1 VKAGRTSRRRLL
13 LGALPLL
20 ALAACRPPDQMMSGP
35 VAQIALPKQLTLI
48 VPVPDQP
55 SADRLA
61 GRVRD
66 YQSVNPNVAIDLRA
80 INGMPRGPFDVDKWV
95 DLLQGVASAA
105 NLDATV
111 GWDVWAPGMIDRGIL
126 RPLDPYLADIG
137 RPLERYFM
145 NASVQA
151 FRRSGRVW
159 MLPWQA
165 QPAMVF
171 YNRQLFDQAGV
182 APLERRWSWR
192 DLESVGGQLSR
203 GQEKAKTWGFD
214 VGTGPEAL
222 FYQNGGRIVD
232 DPVEP
237 TKPTLDDPPNVEAL
251 SWIEDLIKR
260 LKIIPSASDARD
272 RMGAFASG
280 QIAMR
285 LDRMGVRAG
294 TYVGSPK
301 SWGFSWAPAPPPGRI
316 TQATTANFQSWG
328 ILTSSQQVDEAWALI
343 RHLCT
348 RLPAEARI
356 DGVPAFLSLQ
366 DSPDLGRLLPE
377 GTSAYLAALGETV
390 PTPAVPAATVI
401 QNLLGQ
407 ALFKVVGG
415 QASPADALREAQ
427 QAALKSWGVQPKPTP
442 APQPSGGA

>member
-1 VKAGRTSRRRLL
+1 VKAARTSRRRLL

-20 ALAACRPPDQMMSGP
+20 ALAACRPPDKIMSGP
-35 VAQIALPKQLTLI
+35 VAQIALPKQISLI

-55 SADRLA
+55 SADRLL
-61 GRVRD
+61 GRIKD
-66 YQSVNPNVAIDLRA
+66 YQSVNPNVLIDLRP

-105 NLDATV
+105 QLDAAI

-171 YNRQLFDQAGV
+171 YNRQLFDQAGLP
-182 APLERRWSWR
+182 PLERRWSWR

-203 GQEKAKTWGFD
+203 GQDKSRVWGFD
-214 VGTGPEAL
+214 IGTGPEAL
-222 FYQNGGRIVD
+222 IYENGGRIVD

-237 TKPTLDDPPNVEAL
+237 TRPTLDDLANIDAL
-251 SWIEDLIKR
+251 AWVDDLIKR
-260 LKIIPSASDARD
+260 LKIIPGTTDARD
-272 RMGAFASG
+272 RMGAFASA

-301 SWGFSWAPAPPPGRI
+301 PWTFPWAAAPPPGRV

-328 ILTSSQQVDEAWALI
+328 ILSSSLQVDDAWGFI

-348 RLPAEARI
+348 RLPAEAKI

-377 GTSAYLAALGETV
+377 GTSSYLAALSETI
-390 PTPAVPAATVI
+390 PTPAVPAATAM
-401 QNLLGQ
+401 QNLLAQ
-407 ALFKVVGG
+407 ALFKVVAS
-415 QASPADALREAQ
+415 QATPADALREAQ
-427 QAALKSWGVQPKPTP
+427 QGALKAWGVKPTPTP
-442 APQPSGGA
+442 APQQPGT

>member
-1 VKAGRTSRRRLL
+1 MKVGRLSRRRLL
-13 LGALPLL
+13 LGALPIL
-20 ALAACRPPDQMMSGP
+20 ALGACRPPDQMLSGP
-35 VAQIALPKQLTLI
+35 VAQIALPKQITMI

-61 GRVRD
+61 ARVRD
-66 YQSVNPNVAIDLRA
+66 YQSVNPNVTIDLRA
-80 INGMPRGPFDVDKWV
+80 ITGMPRGPFEVDKWV
-95 DLLQGVASAA
+95 DLLQAVASAA
-105 NLDATV
+105 LIDAAV

-165 QPAMVF
+165 QPTMVF
-171 YNRQLFDQAGV
+171 YNRKLFDQAGL
-182 APLERRWSWR
+182 APLESRWTWR
-192 DLESVGGQLSR
+192 ELEAVGGQLTR
-203 GQEKAKTWGFD
+203 GQDKAKTWGFD

-222 FYQNGGRIVD
+222 IYQNGGRIVD

-237 TKPTLDDPPNVEAL
+237 TRPTLDDPANVEAL
-251 SWIEDLIKR
+251 TWIEDLIKR
-260 LKIIPSASDARD
+260 LKIIPSTTDTRD
-272 RMGAFASG
+272 RMGAFASS

-294 TYVGSPK
+294 TYIGSPK
-301 SWGFSWAPAPPPGRI
+301 AWDFPWAAAPPPGRI
-316 TQATTANFQSWG
+316 THATTANFQSWG
-328 ILTSSQQVDEAWALI
+328 ILTSSQQVDDAWVFI

-377 GTSAYLAALGETV
+377 GTAAYLTALSTTV
-390 PTPAVPAATVI
+390 PTPAVPMATTL
-401 QNLLGQ
+401 QNLLSQ
-407 ALFKVVGG
+407 ALFRVIGS
-415 QASPADALREAQ
+415 QATPADALREAQ
-427 QAALKSWGVQPKPTP
+427 QAALKAWGVQPKPTP
-442 APQPSGGA
+442 APQPTGG